1 MFCPLC
7 GKESLGICMECYLK
21 KKPAS
26 YDPVNV
32 VFCPVCA
39 NVNYRNEN
47 LSIIEFESK
56 FTEIIKK
63 HLEFPENLEVTYVN
77 TGDFRA
83 GSLIE
88 QFNEYRTKS
97 FSVDIK
103 VGGVYKPSEAGWFER
118 DSERSLNQIFEI
130 PITIKVNLVP
140 VQCLMCSRKSGGYYE
155 AVIQVRD
162 ISCDILSL
170 VDRILDKI
178 FALTG
183 KDYITRI
190 DNTDSGIDI
199 YLISAKQASAYEK
212 EFREHGFSIKRSS
225 KLVGMKDGKDLYR
238 HFLSVRAPKFRED
251 DIIEYNGNF
260 IRILKIGRTVE
271 YIPLEGKRKKNIKI
285 LDIES
290 IEPAAKGTDAVHY
303 IYGGIEDDTGKI
315 KLEDKDKR
323 YSFDINKFSHNSK
336 NLIENLKI
344 GDKIKIY
351 KINGVFYAV

>member
-1 MFCPLC
+1 M
-7 GKESLGICMECYLK
+7 
-21 KKPAS
+21 
-26 YDPVNV
+26 
-32 VFCPVCA
+32 
-39 NVNYRNEN
+39 
-47 LSIIEFESK
+47 
-56 FTEIIKK
+56 
-63 HLEFPENLEVTYVN
+63 
-77 TGDFRA
+77 
-83 GSLIE
+83 
-88 QFNEYRTKS
+88 
-97 FSVDIK
+97 
-103 VGGVYKPSEAGWFER
+103 
-118 DSERSLNQIFEI
+118 
-130 PITIKVNLVP
+130 P